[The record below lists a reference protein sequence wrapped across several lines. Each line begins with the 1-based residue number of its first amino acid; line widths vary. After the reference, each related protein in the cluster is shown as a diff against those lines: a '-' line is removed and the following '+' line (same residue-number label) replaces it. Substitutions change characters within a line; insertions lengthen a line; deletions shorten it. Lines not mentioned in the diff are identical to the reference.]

1 MRIRALEIHRSKTQ
15 LRVNIVPA
23 RASAG
28 DERIFERIFSAMVR
42 LVKRRISA
50 SKPNSGAFTGKSS
63 ALVLVPSKSNANA
76 VCRAAVAGD
85 MAWDP

>member
-1 MRIRALEIHRSKTQ
+1 MKESLNE
-15 LRVNIVPA
+15 
-23 RASAG
+23 
-28 DERIFERIFSAMVR
+28 FFSAMVR